1 MALCGVGGMCCVCV
15 DLGLG
20 TSQAVERSGI
30 RSGIGRARCF
40 AWPDRQMGGVV
51 VVVGAGMDLTLH
63 VT

>member
-1 MALCGVGGMCCVCV
+1 MYV
-15 DLGLG
+15 DLGLE

-30 RSGIGRARCF
+30 RSRIGRARCF

-51 VVVGAGMDLTLH
+51 VGVGAGMDLTLH